1 MAKVV
6 ARSALNKTAT
16 LAAMAVVVLLAAIAI
31 WRFSGSSFDKED
43 ARYRRAE
50 QACLSSTENNKAGN
64 VKTGVSPEDRGGIA
78 ASAGV
83 SSRDVQKRGPNERV
97 ATDDWLKES
106 DAIRAC
112 MERHLAAD
120 RGAR

>member
-6 ARSALNKTAT
+6 PRSALSKTAI
-16 LAAMAVVVLLAAIAI
+16 LAAMAVVVLMAAIAI

-50 QACLSSTENNKAGN
+50 QACLSSTESNKAGN
-64 VKTGVSPEDRGGIA
+64 VKTGVSPEDRGVA

-83 SSRDVQKRGPNERV
+83 SSSDVQKRGPNQRV
-97 ATDDWLKES
+97 ATADWLKES

-112 MERHLAAD
+112 MERQLAAD
-120 RGAR
+120 KDAR

>member
-1 MAKVV
+1 MAKPV
-6 ARSALNKTAT
+6 ARPALNKTVIF
-16 LAAMAVVVLLAAIAI
+16 AAMAVVVLLAAIGV

-50 QACLSSTENNKAGN
+50 QACLSSTESDKAGN
-64 VKTGVSPEDRGGIA
+64 VKTGVGPEDRGVA

-83 SSRDVQKRGPNERV
+83 SSRDIQKRGPNERV
-97 ATDDWLKES
+97 ATADWLKES

-112 MERHLAAD
+112 MERQLAAD
-120 RGAR
+120 KAAP